1 MILQVERQDFDQGEV
16 QKGPRAGEPYTRYD
30 VWFTGRKDKAS
41 IFANDKNEAVV
52 DYLTNLQPGQK
63 ADFTLEAKPSG
74 KYTNYTILDVRP
86 VNGAAQTDAPLQQA
100 TPGNL
105 AEYQESIPYQADGSK
120 VSQEVWEAKDRA
132 TYMESAYKSAS
143 QVFQGQG
150 ETKEERHNL
159 IVLARWIY
167 AEIMLA
173 HDDKPLP
180 TVRE

>member
-1 MILQVERQDFDQGEV
+1 MILTIKSQDFDQGESER
-16 QKGPRAGEPYTRYD
+16 GPWTRYD
-30 VWFTGRKDKAS
+30 VRFQERKDKAS

-63 ADFTLEAKPSG
+63 ADFTLEAKPAG

-86 VNGAAQTDAPLQQA
+86 VNGAAQTDAPLKQA
-100 TPGNL
+100 TPENIA
-105 AEYQESIPYQADGSK
+105 AEQEASPYQADGSR
-120 VSQEVWEAKDRA
+120 VSPDVWEAKDRA

-143 QVFQGQG
+143 NACRGD
-150 ETKEERHNL
+150 TKEARHDL

-180 TVRE
+180 AVRE